1 MPPTVPARSGSHA
14 AIAAAIELAGPPQR
28 QSLVGHVVERL
39 AAQIR
44 AGEVAPGERLPTEP
58 ELCAMFSVS
67 RTVVRE
73 AIAQLKAERLV
84 DSVQGLGLYVTRRA
98 PGEGVLRLRGSS
110 GTAAQTA
117 REVLEFRA
125 GLETQAAR
133 LAALRRSDADVAAMR
148 GALARLDAAERA
160 GATGS
165 DDDLAFHLAIARASG
180 NPFIVQTLQFLS
192 LSLRDAIEQGRGASV
207 RRRGAIEAAQREHAE
222 VLAAIVA
229 RDATRAMREM
239 ARHLAN
245 GERRLL
251 DGTADPKPAPS
262 TPAAAG
268 VRAPAAARRPR
279 TPGTKRPQETRR

>member
-1 MPPTVPARSGSHA
+1 MPPAVPSRSGSHA

-28 QSLVGHVVERL
+28 QSLVGHLVERL

-44 AGEVAPGERLPTEP
+44 AGEIAPGDRLPTEP

-110 GTAAQTA
+110 GSAGETA

-133 LAALRRSDADVAAMR
+133 LAALRRSDVDIAAMR
-148 GALARLDAAERA
+148 AALERLDAAERR

-165 DDDLAFHLAIARASG
+165 GDDLAFHLAIARASG

-192 LSLRDAIEQGRGASV
+192 ESLRDAIEQGRGASV
-207 RRRGAIEAAQREHAE
+207 RRRGALEAAQREHAE

-251 DGTADPKPAPS
+251 EGA
-262 TPAAAG
+262 
-268 VRAPAAARRPR
+268 AAARKSSSESSESSEPSGADARPR
-279 TPGTKRPQETRR
+279 SAQPVRPQETRR